1 MPIENNEPR
10 EEVYDQPGSRREQ
23 AFDQLAKG
31 LANNTISRGDAL
43 KWAGRALAG
52 ALVASIPGIAW
63 AQNSPQDPSGKGGA
77 GADQYSP
84 QAALSLGDDLLLR
97 RLHRHKHQYIQLR
110 RLRQCLHSR
119 EAVPE
124 RGVCVPIG
132 VD

>member
-31 LANNTISRGDAL
+31 LANNTISRSDAL

-63 AQNSPQDPSGKGGA
+63 AQNRPQDPSGKGGA
-77 GADQYSP
+77 GVDQYSP
-84 QAALSLGDDLLLR
+84 QAPSGNGGAGPEQATSGP
-97 RLHRHKHQYIQLR
+97 QLASSKPSGGG
-110 RLRQCLHSR
+110 Q
-119 EAVPE
+119 
-124 RGVCVPIG
+124 RGGGGQTPCCSG
-132 VD
+132 